1 MTPVPAPRR
10 GEIWLVDLD
19 PIRGHEQAGRRP
31 ALVLSEDMYN
41 AGPSDLIVV
50 LALTT
55 RLRGLPTQVTVSP
68 SETGLASNSAVLCD
82 QIRTISKERL
92 GRRAGAIPPSKLA
105 RIEEIVRVLL
115 GL

>member
-1 MTPVPAPRR
+1 LRPLPAPRR

-31 ALVLSEDMYN
+31 ALVLSEDLYN
-41 AGPSDLIVV
+41 GGPSDLIVV

-68 SETGLASNSAVLCD
+68 SETGLASDSAILCD

-92 GRRAGAIPPSKLA
+92 GRRVGTVSPSKLA
-105 RIEEIVRVLL
+105 RVEEIVRVLL

>member
-1 MTPVPAPRR
+1 MTPSPIPRR

-19 PIRGHEQAGRRP
+19 PVRGREQAGRRP
-31 ALVLSEDMYN
+31 ALVLSEDLYN
-41 AGPSDLIVV
+41 AGPSDLVVV

-55 RLRGLPTQVTVSP
+55 RLRALPTQVAVSP
-68 SETGLASNSAVLCD
+68 SETGLGSESAVLCD

-92 GRRAGAIPPSKLA
+92 CRRAGAISHSKLG